1 MIDELIIIVA
11 AIIMSSTACLW
22 LAVHRLAVYRLA
34 VYMKESIDVYN
45 QLIDKYETIAQYAD
59 RCTKLISILF
69 YNPTQDDEPNSKTP
83 KQQ

>member
-22 LAVHRLAVYRLA
+22 LAVHRLA